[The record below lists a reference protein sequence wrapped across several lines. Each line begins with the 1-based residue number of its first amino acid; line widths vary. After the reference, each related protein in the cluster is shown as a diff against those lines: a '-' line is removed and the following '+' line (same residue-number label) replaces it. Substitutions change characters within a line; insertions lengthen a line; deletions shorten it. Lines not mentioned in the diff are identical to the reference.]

1 MRILRLLSS
10 TSLLAALLVP
20 APAPAGVAAEPVPGA
35 RPTVL
40 PQLVDV
46 RAVHRDGVDRVV
58 FQFDEGI
65 PAEGG
70 RRGGRGGGPRGGG
83 GGAGAP
89 PPRGGPAG
97 WSLPGG
103 GAPGGPPRAAPPAA
117 PPRGD
122 GSGLPIRIAG
132 RAVLQVGLHPTRTD
146 RATDAPA
153 RRAFALPNVMTVV
166 RSGVFEGWTTYGVG
180 LARRSPVAVVRQP
193 ARDRIVVTVG
203 AGFRTVQ
210 RRVFFLDED
219 RFLANREPFFVPRLR
234 LVPVGSPA
242 TGVMDRLFAG
252 PLDRE
257 RDRGL
262 RLVRSRATGFADLAI
277 AGGIARVRLRGGCS
291 SGGSTVTIAGEVM
304 PTLRQFDTVDWVKV
318 LDPSART
325 ADPTGPGDSIPDC
338 LNP

>member
-20 APAPAGVAAEPVPGA
+20 APASAGVAAVPVPGA
-35 RPTVL
+35 RPAAL

-58 FQFDEGI
+58 FQFDDGI
-65 PAEGG
+65 PAGVDV
-70 RRGGRGGGPRGGG
+70 RYVDR
-83 GGAGAP
+83 
-89 PPRGGPAG
+89 
-97 WSLPGG
+97 LL
-103 GAPGGPPRAAPPAA
+103 
-117 PPRGD
+117 GD

-132 RAVLQVGLHPTRTD
+132 RAILQVGLHLTRTD
-146 RATDAPA
+146 RVTSAPA
-153 RRAFALPNVMTVV
+153 RRAFATPNVMTVV
-166 RSGVFEGWTTYGVG
+166 RSGMFEGWTTYGVG
-180 LARRSPVAVVRQP
+180 LARRAPVDVVRRP
-193 ARDRIVVTVG
+193 ARDRVVVTVG

-219 RFLANREPFFVPRLR
+219 RFVANQEPFFVPRLR
-234 LVPVGSPA
+234 PVPVGSPA

-257 RDRGL
+257 RARGL

-291 SGGSTVTIAGEVM
+291 SGGSTVTIAGEIM

-318 LDPSART
+318 LDPSGAT